1 MKIFEVEYN
10 VCDKAYYMGVK
21 SGYCQT
27 KRDMTEAE
35 SADEAI
41 SIVAEKI
48 ANRAEKIYLQ
58 NVPDWCFEA
67 KEAFV
72 NVETGDDT
80 LYYRDFKALQVRGIK

>member
-10 VCDKAYYMGVK
+10 VCDKAYYMGIR

-27 KRDMTEAE
+27 K
-35 SADEAI
+35 
-41 SIVAEKI
+41 
-48 ANRAEKIYLQ
+48 